1 MTAAATWLFA
11 PDIQSIWAQSTMPP
25 EALRAR
31 EESVFYR
38 RCDEARAAG
47 VAPIHRGEPG
57 YREGLDGDA
66 DGLACEP
73 YH

>member
-1 MTAAATWLFA
+1 M
-11 PDIQSIWAQSTMPP
+11 
-25 EALRAR
+25 
-31 EESVFYR
+31 FYR